1 MQKTLLVKQRAL
13 LYDIS
18 DDTEK
23 EQNDK
28 LRDPDR
34 LISVKRIFPRSDI
47 IDIGADHEKQNDR
60 QGQQNDGI
68 ILKRRRD
75 IQTDKRHQHTR
86 NAAAGALKARDQT
99 NGTRDPDIRERNEYV
114 IRKPHEKQ
122 DPVTSDHADQS
133 FFQTNINGFQE
144 SC

>member
-1 MQKTLLVKQRAL
+1 MQKTPLVKQRAFS
-13 LYDIS
+13 YDIS
-18 DDTEK
+18 DDTEDQ
-23 EQNDK
+23 QNDK

-34 LISVKRIFPRSDI
+34 LISVKRILPRSDI
-47 IDIGADHEKQNDR
+47 IDIGTNHAKENDR
-60 QGQQNDGI
+60 HGQQNDGI
-68 ILKRRRD
+68 ILKSRLE

-99 NGTRDPDIRERNEYV
+99 HGTRDPDVRERNEYV

-122 DPVTSDHADQS
+122 DSVTSDHADQS
-133 FFQTNINGFQE
+133 FFHTSVNGFQE